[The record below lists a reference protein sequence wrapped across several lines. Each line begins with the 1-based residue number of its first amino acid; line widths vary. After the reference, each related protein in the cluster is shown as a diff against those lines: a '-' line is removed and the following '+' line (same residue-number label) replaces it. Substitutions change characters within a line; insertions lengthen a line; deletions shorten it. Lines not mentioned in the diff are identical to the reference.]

1 MIRALN
7 GRANEDILVE
17 RKGIEEDDD
26 GPPIFEAL
34 TSISEGAYP
43 RETIVTYEVE
53 NVDLFEAFNHET
65 GIFRAPFNGRF
76 KIVFEYQMLCRT
88 DLGQFHLRK
97 NGVSYHK
104 SGCSRPNRK
113 GDTSG
118 TAEDFLTLHEGDTL
132 EVYSGT
138 ADLISDEVPLR
149 FAAHWLE

>member
-1 MIRALN
+1 MN

-17 RKGIEEDDD
+17 RKGFEDDDD

-53 NVDLFEAFNHET
+53 NVDLFEAFNHKT

-76 KIVFEYQMLCRT
+76 KIVFEYEILCRT
-88 DLGQFHLRK
+88 DLGQFHVRI
-97 NGVSYHK
+97 NGISFYK
-104 SGCSRPNRK
+104 SGCQLPNRNI
-113 GDTSG
+113 SG
-118 TAEDFLTLHEGDTL
+118 KLSTFPTLIEGDTF

-138 ADLISDEVPLR
+138 ADLVTDQVPLR
-149 FAAHWLE
+149 IAGYWLE